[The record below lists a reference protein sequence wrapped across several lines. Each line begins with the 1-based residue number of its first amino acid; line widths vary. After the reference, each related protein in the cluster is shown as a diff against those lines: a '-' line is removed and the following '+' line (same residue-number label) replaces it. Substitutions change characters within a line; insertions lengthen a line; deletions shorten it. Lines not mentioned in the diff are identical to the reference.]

1 MNDLTPALR
10 RTSAGV
16 TSSISS
22 APSANK
28 ISADF
33 DIFSE
38 EQSKCF
44 TKTVPGTII
53 LGRTLKRGRN
63 DNNRAAGSAI
73 AQDDAD
79 VTGEHLSGK

>member
-1 MNDLTPALR
+1 
-10 RTSAGV
+10 V

-33 DIFSE
+33 DILRE
-38 EQSKCF
+38 EQCKF
-44 TKTVPGTII
+44 LTKTVSGAII
-53 LGRTLKRGRN
+53 LSRTLKRGRN
-63 DNNRAAGSAI
+63 DNNRAADSAI

>member
-28 ISADF
+28 INADL
-33 DIFSE
+33 DILGKI
-38 EQSKCF
+38 QCRDL
-44 TKTVPGTII
+44 TKTVPGTSI
-53 LGRTLKRGRN
+53 LGRTLREGRN
-63 DNNRAAGSAI
+63 NNNRAAGSAI
-73 AQDDAD
+73 AHDDAD